1 MALSSNYVVDK
12 LMNFGDMDLTKLT
25 LTEASA
31 LIRQGSVTP
40 TQLTAATLHQIATHD
55 TKLNAYIT
63 VSGEAALA
71 QAQELDAEQRAGKL
85 RGPLHGIPIGLKD
98 NVDTLGVPTTAAS
111 AVFQNRIPQK
121 DAEVTKRLKAA
132 GAIIVGKLNLHE
144 FAAGGTGHV
153 SAFGATHNPWDL
165 DRVTGGS
172 SSGSGGAVAGR
183 MCFAALGTDT
193 GGSIRIPS
201 SWCGLVGL
209 KPTYGLVSIRGIVP
223 LIYSLDHCGPMTRTV
238 RDAAIMLNVL
248 AGYDPQDAASVDH
261 SPENYVEA
269 LGQSTKGFR
278 LGAPEEFY
286 LDLDPEVE
294 SAMQTATE
302 VLSSLC
308 AGVVSQ
314 DNLPACGDFMHFLA
328 ETMFFH
334 EQTIR
339 DVPELYQADTRQ
351 FLMSFPPLPAT
362 DYIRARERLT
372 ELRRTVDD
380 SFKSFDLVILP
391 TERVLPFTIEETIS
405 ASARAAQTGGIAPQQ
420 MITIANTYQFNM
432 YGLPALS
439 MPCGYSASGLP
450 IGMTIAGPR
459 FSEGKILAL
468 AAAYEEAT
476 SWHMRRPIYVGLM
489 SVKFGRFGLR
499 FILLAYVVSS
509 KSEQEGFDTICS
521 KEKSYGS
528 GTISSWPISMGSLHA
543 CRYQIRMMEPST
555 ASAPTS

>member
-1 MALSSNYVVDK
+1 MALSSNYVVDG
-12 LMNFGDMDLTKLT
+12 LMNSGDTDLTKLT
-25 LTEASA
+25 LTQASA

-55 TKLNAYIT
+55 AKLNAYIT

-71 QAQELDAEQRAGKL
+71 LAQQLDAEQRAGTL

-111 AVFQNRIPQK
+111 EVFQNRIPQK
-121 DAEVTKRLKAA
+121 DAEVTRRLKAS

-223 LIYSLDHCGPMTRTV
+223 LIYSLDHCGPMTRSAK
-238 RDAAIMLNVL
+238 DAALLLNVL
-248 AGYDPQDAASVDH
+248 AGYDRLDPASVNHPTED
-261 SPENYVEA
+261 YVEA
-269 LGQSTKGFR
+269 LGQSTEGFR

-286 LDLDPEVE
+286 VDLDPEVE
-294 SAMQTATE
+294 SAIQAATE
-302 VLSSLC
+302 VLSSLS
-308 AGVVSQ
+308 AGVVSR
-314 DNLPACGDFMHFLA
+314 DNLPACGDFMQFLP
-328 ETMFFH
+328 ETQCFH
-334 EQTIR
+334 EQYIR
-339 DVPELYQADTRQ
+339 DVPELYQPDTRQ
-351 FLMSFPPLPAT
+351 FLTSFSPLQAT
-362 DYIRARERLT
+362 DYIRARDRLT

-380 SFKSFDLVILP
+380 SFNGFDLVVLP
-391 TERVLPFTIEETIS
+391 TERVLPFTLEETVS
-405 ASARAAQTGGIAPQQ
+405 ASARAAATGGLAPQQ

-459 FSEGKILAL
+459 FTEGKILAL
-468 AAAYEEAT
+468 AVAYERAT
-476 SWHMRRPIYVGLM
+476 SWHMRSP
-489 SVKFGRFGLR
+489 
-499 FILLAYVVSS
+499 
-509 KSEQEGFDTICS
+509 
-521 KEKSYGS
+521 
-528 GTISSWPISMGSLHA
+528 SMLD
-543 CRYQIRMMEPST
+543 
-555 ASAPTS
+555 